1 MDKNIKSP
9 AMGRKKKKNY
19 GLLPLLISILKIL
32 FMTKMYNV
40 LIMRPV
46 FILHFYF
53 NKIWIVAYCYIEVK
67 T

>member
-9 AMGRKKKKNY
+9 AMGRKKNPKNY
-19 GLLPLLISILKIL
+19 GLLPLLISISKIL

-53 NKIWIVAYCYIEVK
+53 NKIWIVA
-67 T
+67 